1 MLSVFAQKKNLQ
13 IGEKGYR
20 IGISK
25 QESLRRGETLKG
37 GISMNI
43 WHDISEERIYPT
55 DFMAVI
61 EIEKGSNKKY
71 ELDKETGMLSLD
83 RILFTAT
90 HYPMNYGFIPRT
102 YGDDKD
108 PLDVLVLCSESI
120 LPMTLVRCYPIGVMK
135 MEDGGMGDEK
145 IIAIPYGDPTY
156 MGYTDIHE
164 LPKHIFEE
172 LKHFFTIYKHLEGK
186 STTVNEFG
194 GPIAAVEVIEKCM
207 ENYKKKFVDPTE
219 EAQA

>member
-90 HYPMNYGFIPRT
+90 HYPMNYGFGIKP
-102 YGDDKD
+102 
-108 PLDVLVLCSESI
+108 
-120 LPMTLVRCYPIGVMK
+120 
-135 MEDGGMGDEK
+135 
-145 IIAIPYGDPTY
+145 
-156 MGYTDIHE
+156 
-164 LPKHIFEE
+164 
-172 LKHFFTIYKHLEGK
+172 
-186 STTVNEFG
+186 
-194 GPIAAVEVIEKCM
+194 
-207 ENYKKKFVDPTE
+207 
-219 EAQA
+219 

>member
-1 MLSVFAQKKNLQ
+1 
-13 IGEKGYR
+13 
-20 IGISK
+20 
-25 QESLRRGETLKG
+25 
-37 GISMNI
+37 MNI
-43 WHDISEERIYPT
+43 WHDIREERILPT
-55 DFMAVI
+55 DFISVI
-61 EIEKGSNKKY
+61 EISKGSKKKY

-108 PLDVLVLCSESI
+108 PLDVLLLCSEAI
-120 LPMTLVRCYPIGVMK
+120 EPLTLVRSYPIGVIK

-156 MGYTDIHE
+156 NGYTDISE

-172 LKHFFTIYKHLEGK
+172 VRHFFSVYKNLEGK
-186 STTVNEFG
+186 DTMVKEVG
-194 GPIAAVEVIEKCM
+194 GAIDAVKIIE
-207 ENYKKKFVDPTE
+207 D
-219 EAQA
+219 

>member
-1 MLSVFAQKKNLQ
+1 MV
-13 IGEKGYR
+13 
-20 IGISK
+20 
-25 QESLRRGETLKG
+25 
-37 GISMNI
+37 NI
-43 WHDISEERIYPT
+43 WHDIGKDRIFPT
-55 DFMAVI
+55 DFISVI
-61 EIEKGSNKKY
+61 EISKGSNKKY

-108 PLDVLVLCSESI
+108 PLDVLVLCSEAI
-120 LPMTLVRCYPIGVMK
+120 EPMTLVRSYPIGIIK

-156 MGYTDIHE
+156 MGYTDVKE

-172 LKHFFTIYKHLEGK
+172 VKHFFSIYKSLEGK
-186 STTVNEFG
+186 DTVVKEIG
-194 GPIAAVEVIEKCM
+194 GPIDAVEVIEKCM
-207 ENYKKKFVDPTE
+207 ENYKKKFVE
-219 EAQA
+219 EVPKEC